1 MESPKPNEK
10 KDDSSYLF
18 LHNLLNSISKNIWKN
33 KYIGYA
39 FLVGINGLF
48 FISFI
53 FYFIFQRY
61 EFIIIII
68 IIIII
73 LFNCINYNC
82 KIKLFKCRIKRVI
95 FIN

>member
-48 FISFI
+48 FIS
-53 FYFIFQRY
+53 YFKDK
-61 EFIIIII
+61 
-68 IIIII
+68 
-73 LFNCINYNC
+73 LNYSNVEL
-82 KIKLFKCRIKRVI
+82 KE
-95 FIN
+95 

>member
-1 MESPKPNEK
+1 MIYLKQMESPKPNEK

-48 FISFI
+48 FISYFKDMNLLSLLSSLLL
-53 FYFIFQRY
+53 FYLIVS
-61 EFIIIII
+61 IIIVKT
-68 IIIII
+68 
-73 LFNCINYNC
+73 NYSNVEL
-82 KIKLFKCRIKRVI
+82 KE
-95 FIN
+95 

>member
-1 MESPKPNEK
+1 MESPKQNEK

-48 FISFI
+48 FISYFKDMNLLSLLSSLLL
-53 FYFIFQRY
+53 FYLIVS
-61 EFIIIII
+61 IIIVK
-68 IIIII
+68 
-73 LFNCINYNC
+73 LNYSNVEL
-82 KIKLFKCRIKRVI
+82 KE
-95 FIN
+95 

>member
-33 KYIGYA
+33 EYIGYA

-48 FISFI
+48 FISYFKDMNLLSLLSSLLL
-53 FYFIFQRY
+53 FYLIVS
-61 EFIIIII
+61 IIIVK
-68 IIIII
+68 
-73 LFNCINYNC
+73 LNYSNVEL
-82 KIKLFKCRIKRVI
+82 KE
-95 FIN
+95 

>member
-48 FISFI
+48 FISYFKDMNLLSLLSSLLL
-53 FYFIFQRY
+53 FYLIVS
-61 EFIIIII
+61 IIIVK
-68 IIIII
+68 
-73 LFNCINYNC
+73 LNYSNVEL
-82 KIKLFKCRIKRVI
+82 KE
-95 FIN
+95 

>member
-48 FISFI
+48 FISYFKDMNLLSLLSSLLL
-53 FYFIFQRY
+53 FYLIVS
-61 EFIIIII
+61 IIIVKT
-68 IIIII
+68 
-73 LFNCINYNC
+73 NYSNVEL
-82 KIKLFKCRIKRVI
+82 KE
-95 FIN
+95 